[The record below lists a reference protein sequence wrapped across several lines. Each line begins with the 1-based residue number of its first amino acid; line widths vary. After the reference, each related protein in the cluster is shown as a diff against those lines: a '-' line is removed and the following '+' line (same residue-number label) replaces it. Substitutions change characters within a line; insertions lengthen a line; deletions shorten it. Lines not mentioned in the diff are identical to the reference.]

1 MRCSLEV
8 LELWEKIVE
17 SNINKFGDEKWL
29 VYEQVYIASL
39 DNHNFLVSN
48 DCLAALKSQYPNS
61 IRVNKLAGMISEASG
76 NFNEADKLYK
86 AILSTDETNAHVS
99 KRRVACLKAQ
109 NKTKEYITELNE
121 YLKIYQTDQEAW
133 LELCDAY
140 LNELEY
146 GKAAFC
152 VEELILAHPYNH
164 VYHQK
169 YADIRYTQGNFELAR
184 SYYSFA
190 LKLNPNNVRALYGLM
205 LSTTNLKSTQ
215 KSKES
220 TENSKL
226 ATWASEQLTL
236 LYSKQKKDVKQNV
249 DTLGTFFKYLS
260 IGKN

>member
-1 MRCSLEV
+1 
-8 LELWEKIVE
+8 
-17 SNINKFGDEKWL
+17 
-29 VYEQVYIASL
+29 
-39 DNHNFLVSN
+39 
-48 DCLAALKSQYPNS
+48 
-61 IRVNKLAGMISEASG
+61 
-76 NFNEADKLYK
+76 
-86 AILSTDETNAHVS
+86 
-99 KRRVACLKAQ
+99 
-109 NKTKEYITELNE
+109 
-121 YLKIYQTDQEAW
+121 
-133 LELCDAY
+133 
-140 LNELEY
+140 
-146 GKAAFC
+146 
-152 VEELILAHPYNH
+152 LAHPYNH